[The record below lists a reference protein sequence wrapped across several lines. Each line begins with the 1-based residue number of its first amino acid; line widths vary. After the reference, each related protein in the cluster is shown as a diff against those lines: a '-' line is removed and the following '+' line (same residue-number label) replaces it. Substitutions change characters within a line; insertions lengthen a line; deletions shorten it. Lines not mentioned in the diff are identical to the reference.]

1 MIKEYF
7 CEDGFKEYQSQDK
20 LALCLGF
27 FDGLHLGHQKLILQ
41 ALKENQNVGVL
52 TFQGALKKLT
62 SVREDEGVLTSVED
76 RKELLDNLGI
86 RSLFVVP
93 FDEKTRSMEAEDF
106 ILTVLKPLNISSIY
120 IGSDFRFG
128 RGAKG
133 DKTLLSKFFDVHTVD
148 FRLDEEGKKISTSEI
163 IRLIKNGFV
172 EEANKD
178 LGRNYSIRGKIIH
191 GLRNGSTKLGF
202 PTANLAPTDNYII
215 PMKGVYATYLNLEG
229 QRYLS
234 MTDIGV
240 HPTINELASSSI
252 EVNIF
257 GFEGNVYFENVR
269 LEFLSYLRPE
279 TKFASLEELK
289 NQLEKDKTKI
299 ILKYKE

>member
-1 MIKEYF
+1 MIKEYI
-7 CEDGFKEYQSQDK
+7 CQDGFKEYQSAEK
-20 LALCLGF
+20 IALCLGF

-41 ALKENQNVGVL
+41 ALKENPNVGVL
-52 TFQGALKKLT
+52 TFQGALKRIT
-62 SVREDEGVLTSVED
+62 SAREDEEILTSVED
-76 RKELLDNLGI
+76 RKELLEKMGI
-86 RSLFVVP
+86 HSLFVVP
-93 FDEKTRSMEAEDF
+93 FDEKIHSMEAEDF
-106 ILTVLKPLNISSIY
+106 IFSILKPLNVSAVY

-128 RGAKG
+128 KGAKG
-133 DKTLLSKFFDVHTVD
+133 DKELLSKYFDVHTVD
-148 FRLDEEGKKISTSEI
+148 FRLDEEGKKISTSSI

-172 EEANKD
+172 EEADKD

-202 PTANLAPTDNYII
+202 PTANISPADDYVI

-240 HPTINELASSSI
+240 HPTINELSTTSI

-289 NQLEKDKTKI
+289 EQLSRDKTKI